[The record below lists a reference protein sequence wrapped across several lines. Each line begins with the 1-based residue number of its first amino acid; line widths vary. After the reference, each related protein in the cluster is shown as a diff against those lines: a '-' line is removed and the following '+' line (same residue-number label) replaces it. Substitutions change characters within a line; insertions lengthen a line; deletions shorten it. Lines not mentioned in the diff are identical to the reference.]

1 MPSRELVDKSV
12 SSLGAARPFGHASGA
27 TTGSVDGLEA
37 GVLASVLIVFH
48 EHRLLLAMTLGY
60 VAAVVGVAHAI
71 GRPEAV
77 SLTLYSPVLIAL
89 LGIVLLGFSLGYL
102 IYLGLV
108 LRPRRPFK
116 RIAEDLNGR
125 FELRRRVIAAI
136 PLLVVLPL
144 FMSAFTSMKV
154 LIPALS
160 PFTWDPT
167 FALWDRW
174 LHGGMDP
181 WRLLHPL
188 FGHPAATA
196 ALNLLY
202 HKWFLVVNAVLL
214 WQIFATRDLPLRR
227 QFFIAFVLSWIVLGT
242 VAALLAPAAGPCY
255 YGRITGLED
264 PFAPLMTYLAEG
276 HAEGWNPAFAVQERL
291 WRFYGSGDL
300 ALGGGISAMPSM
312 HVALAVLFVLVGF
325 RRNRLLG
332 RLMLLFAISIL
343 LGSVHLGWHYAIDG
357 YLVVPAV
364 VLIWWLAGRIAA
376 ATTQRSLRSGWV

>member
-1 MPSRELVDKSV
+1 M
-12 SSLGAARPFGHASGA
+12 
-27 TTGSVDGLEA
+27 
-37 GVLASVLIVFH
+37 LASVLIAFH

-102 IYLGLV
+102 IYLGLI
-108 LRPRRPFK
+108 LRTQRPFK
-116 RIAEDLNGR
+116 RIVEDLNGR
-125 FELRRRVIAAI
+125 FDLRRRMVAAI
-136 PLLVVLPL
+136 PILVLLPL
-144 FMSAFTSMKV
+144 FISAFTSMKV
-154 LIPALS
+154 LIPALN
-160 PFTWDPT
+160 PFSWDPT

-202 HKWFLVVNAVLL
+202 HKWFLIVNGVLL
-214 WQIFATRDLPLRR
+214 WQTFATRSPLIRQ
-227 QFFIAFVLSWIVLGT
+227 QFFIAFVLSMALLGT
-242 VAALLAPAAGPCY
+242 LTAVLTPAAGPCY
-255 YGRITGLED
+255 YGRVTGLED
-264 PFAPLMTYLAEG
+264 PFAPLMAYLAEG
-276 HAEGWNPAFAVQERL
+276 RAQGWNPAFAVQERL
-291 WRFYGSGDL
+291 WNLYSSGDL

-325 RRNRLLG
+325 AHSRVLG
-332 RLMLLFAISIL
+332 GLMLLFAVSIS

-364 VLIWWLAGRIAA
+364 VLIWRLSGRLAA
-376 ATTQRSLRSGWV
+376 ASSDHHHPLSGLGWRGGRTGRVRR